1 MGNPSDPVVTIVPPE
16 EEEEE
21 NCASEANVGRGEGLL
36 VEDGTMPDGVVVGN
50 YRSNLQGKDMNRH
63 FFADDDH
70 DGYRNRAL
78 EVETLRS

>member
-1 MGNPSDPVVTIVPPE
+1 
-16 EEEEE
+16 
-21 NCASEANVGRGEGLL
+21 
-36 VEDGTMPDGVVVGN
+36 VGN